1 MVYLSMLINGL
12 SLNITSNQ
20 ETGRRVLCVNH
31 QRTTP
36 HTNIEMKWVPLEEV
50 STFLLI
56 GTERKYISTSMV

>member
-1 MVYLSMLINGL
+1 MVYPSMLINGL

-20 ETGRRVLCVNH
+20 ATGRRVLCVNH

-36 HTNIEMKWVPLEEV
+36 HTNIEMKWVRLEEV
-50 STFLLI
+50 SMFLQI